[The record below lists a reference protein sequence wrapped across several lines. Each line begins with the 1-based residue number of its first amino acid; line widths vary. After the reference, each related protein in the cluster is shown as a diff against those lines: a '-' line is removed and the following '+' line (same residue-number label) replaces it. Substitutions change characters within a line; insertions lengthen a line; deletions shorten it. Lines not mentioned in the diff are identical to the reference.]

1 MAKDY
6 TTLITSQHIK
16 RPNFRAMVALVGGA
30 YGEIY
35 DLIQSMPVLFDIDNA
50 FGAQLDV
57 IGQWVGRPRVV
68 EQIVDVPFFGFQ
80 DDAAAQPFGELINVN
95 IGARFYEQG
104 EVFTSSSVLGDPEY
118 RTILK
123 AKIVRNQW
131 DGSIAGLEA
140 ALQYVFGAECAVVD
154 TGTLSLQITVGRP
167 ITAIEKT
174 LLSTFDLLPRA
185 AGVTIQTIQYKTFIR
200 GDAVSTT
207 TATGHL

>member
-1 MAKDY
+1 MPTDY
-6 TTLITSQHIK
+6 TQYITSQHIA
-16 RPNFRAMVALVGGA
+16 RPRFTSVIALVGQA
-30 YGEIY
+30 MSDIS
-35 DLIQSMPVLFDIDNA
+35 DVIASIPSMFDIDNA

-57 IGQWVGRPRVV
+57 IGKWVGRPRVV

-140 ALQYVFGAECAVVD
+140 ALQYVFGAECAVID
-154 TGTLSLQITVGRP
+154 TGTLSLQIVVGRP

-185 AGVTIQTIQYKTFIR
+185 AGVTIQTIQYRTFLR
-200 GDAVSTT
+200 GEADATT